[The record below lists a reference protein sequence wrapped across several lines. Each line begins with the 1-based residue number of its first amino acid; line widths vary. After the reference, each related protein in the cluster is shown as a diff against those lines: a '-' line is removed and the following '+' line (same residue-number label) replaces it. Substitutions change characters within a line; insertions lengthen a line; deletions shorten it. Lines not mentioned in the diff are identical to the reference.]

1 MDAGAGFQ
9 LGSERFGAL
18 STIPV
23 GPGNIDMQL
32 QLLVDLQTT
41 CIGCTSSM
49 ALLLAEEVERHN
61 LRDKIALKKIIF
73 GSEPHSLKMRQE
85 FHRKTRP

>member
-1 MDAGAGFQ
+1 M
-9 LGSERFGAL
+9 
-18 STIPV
+18 

-73 GSEPHSLKMRQE
+73 GSEPHSLKMRQSFTE
-85 FHRKTRP
+85 KLALRPATTSRHDRDVRPRERA